1 MESSGLLSIMVL
13 FILLANVQGPRL
25 NNWLFPKKCPRIKEQ
40 CEFQERD
47 QCKKDRHCQ
56 DNEKCCQFSCGRK
69 CLDLRQDICK
79 LPKDAGLCMAYF
91 PRWWYDKENNT
102 CSSFIYGGCH
112 GNNNN
117 FQSKALCQ
125 NFCRRERCPRFRI
138 KCEVRERDQCSIRRP
153 CPGNLKCCMY
163 SCGKKCL
170 DLRQGN
176 VQPLIT

>member
-69 CLDLRQDICK
+69 CLDLRQGNRYSGLSLQTYANCQKMLASAWLIFLAGGMIK
-79 LPKDAGLCMAYF
+79 KITPVPASSTVAVMGTTTTSNPKPSARTFA
-91 PRWWYDKENNT
+91 E
-102 CSSFIYGGCH
+102 
-112 GNNNN
+112 
-117 FQSKALCQ
+117 
-125 NFCRRERCPRFRI
+125 ER
-138 KCEVRERDQCSIRRP
+138 
-153 CPGNLKCCMY
+153 
-163 SCGKKCL
+163 
-170 DLRQGN
+170 
-176 VQPLIT
+176 